1 MRKVVRL
8 TESDLMR
15 IVKRVIN
22 EQQNEELLTEGLS
35 DIINKIKSKFPSKKE
50 KELVSDLKNGLNI
63 DEKST
68 KQEVIN
74 AVKNFFGGFSL
85 MSKEEIIDNS
95 KSLGQLVK
103 YFTYYLLLVGASE
116 MSERDPLTFLALGI
130 YVMIQKTDIKFGDKR
145 FRFKD

>member
-1 MRKVVRL
+1 MKKIIKL

-15 IVKRVIN
+15 IVKRVVS

-74 AVKNFFGGFSL
+74 AVKKFFGGFGI
-85 MSKEEIIDNS
+85 MSKEEIIDIS

-103 YFTYYLLLVGASE
+103 YFTYYLLLVGGSE
-116 MSERDPLTFLALGI
+116 ISERDPLTFLALGI
-130 YVMIQKTDIKFGDKR
+130 YVMIQQTDIKIGDKR

>member
-1 MRKVVRL
+1 MKKVIKL
-8 TESDLMR
+8 TERDLTR
-15 IVKRVIN
+15 IVKRVIS

-74 AVKNFFGGFSL
+74 AVKKFFGGFSL